1 MDILA
6 ILADGSIAYS
16 SIQLVRILVWIVV
29 GIVIGNKAKDA
40 GLSFVPYFLLTWLL
54 GLIGLVISLILINN
68 KKNSYNPY
76 NRFSQYQNPNQYNQ
90 YQNQYDP
97 NQNQYNQYGQNGQ
110 YNQYGQGQYNQYGQQ
125 GYYQQNPYQSAQ
137 APQFHTCQHCG
148 NKQKEGGF
156 CEICGGKLD

>member
-1 MDILA
+1 MDISV
-6 ILADGSIAYS
+6 ILADIDSAYS
-16 SIQLVRILVWIVV
+16 SIQIVRILVWIVV

-40 GLSFVPYFLLTWLL
+40 GLSFAPYFLLTWLL

-90 YQNQYDP
+90 YQNQYNP
-97 NQNQYNQYGQNGQ
+97 NQNQ

>member
-1 MDILA
+1 MDISV
-6 ILADGSIAYS
+6 ILADIDSAYS
-16 SIQLVRILVWIVV
+16 SIQIVRILVWIVV

-40 GLSFVPYFLLTWLL
+40 GLSFAPYFLLTWLL

-90 YQNQYDP
+90 YQNQYNP
-97 NQNQYNQYGQNGQ
+97 NQNQ

-125 GYYQQNPYQSAQ
+125 GYYQQNPYQNAQ
-137 APQFHTCQHCG
+137 ALQFHTCQHCG

>member
-1 MDILA
+1 MDISV
-6 ILADGSIAYS
+6 ILADIDSAYS

-29 GIVIGNKAKDA
+29 GIVIGNKAKEA

-90 YQNQYDP
+90 YQNQYNP
-97 NQNQYNQYGQNGQ
+97 NQNQ

-125 GYYQQNPYQSAQ
+125 GYYQQNPYQNAQ

>member
-1 MDILA
+1 MDITA

-29 GIVIGNKAKDA
+29 GIVIGNKAKEA

-90 YQNQYDP
+90 YQNQYNP
-97 NQNQYNQYGQNGQ
+97 NQNRYNQYGQNGQ

-125 GYYQQNPYQSAQ
+125 GYYQQNPYQNAQ

>member
-1 MDILA
+1 MDISV
-6 ILADGSIAYS
+6 ILADIDSAYS
-16 SIQLVRILVWIVV
+16 SIQIVRILVWIVV
-29 GIVIGNKAKDA
+29 GIVIGNKAKEA

-90 YQNQYDP
+90 YQNQYNP
-97 NQNQYNQYGQNGQ
+97 NQNQYNQYGQN
-110 YNQYGQGQYNQYGQQ
+110 GQYNQYGQQ

>member
-1 MDILA
+1 MDISA

-29 GIVIGNKAKDA
+29 GIVIGNKAKA
-40 GLSFVPYFLLTWLL
+40 EGLSFAPYFLLTWLL

-97 NQNQYNQYGQNGQ
+97 NQNR
-110 YNQYGQGQYNQYGQQ
+110 YNQYGQGQ
-125 GYYQQNPYQSAQ
+125 
-137 APQFHTCQHCG
+137 
-148 NKQKEGGF
+148 
-156 CEICGGKLD
+156 

>member
-1 MDILA
+1 MDISA

-40 GLSFVPYFLLTWLL
+40 GLSFAPYFLLTWLL

-97 NQNQYNQYGQNGQ
+97 NQNQYNQYGQ
-110 YNQYGQGQYNQYGQQ
+110 GQYNQYGQQ

>member
-1 MDILA
+1 MDITA
-6 ILADGSIAYS
+6 ILADS
-16 SIQLVRILVWIVV
+16 SSVLSVGTITMQLIWLVV
-29 GIVIGNKAKDA
+29 GIVIGNKAKA
-40 GLSFVPYFLLTWLL
+40 EGLSFAPYFLLTWLL

-97 NQNQYNQYGQNGQ
+97 NQNR

-125 GYYQQNPYQSAQ
+125 GYYQQNNYRQNPYQNAQ
-137 APQFHTCQHCG
+137 ALQFHTCQHCG

>member
-1 MDILA
+1 MDITA
-6 ILADGSIAYS
+6 ILADS
-16 SIQLVRILVWIVV
+16 SSVLSVGTITMQLIWLVV
-29 GIVIGNKAKDA
+29 GIVIGNKAKA
-40 GLSFVPYFLLTWLL
+40 EGLSFAPYFLLTWLL

-76 NRFSQYQNPNQYNQ
+76 NRFSQYQNPNQY
-90 YQNQYDP
+90 QNQYNP

-110 YNQYGQGQYNQYGQQ
+110 YNQYGQGQYNQYNQYGQQ
-125 GYYQQNPYQSAQ
+125 GYYQQNPYQNAQ

>member
-1 MDILA
+1 MDISA

-29 GIVIGNKAKDA
+29 GIVIGNKAKAA
-40 GLSFVPYFLLTWLL
+40 GLSFAPYFLLTWLL
-54 GLIGLVISLILINN
+54 GLIGLAISLILINN

-97 NQNQYNQYGQNGQ
+97 NQSRYN
-110 YNQYGQGQYNQYGQQ
+110 
-125 GYYQQNPYQSAQ
+125 
-137 APQFHTCQHCG
+137 
-148 NKQKEGGF
+148 
-156 CEICGGKLD
+156 

>member
-1 MDILA
+1 MDISA

-29 GIVIGNKAKDA
+29 GIVIGNKAKA
-40 GLSFVPYFLLTWLL
+40 EGLSFAPYFLLTWLL

-97 NQNQYNQYGQNGQ
+97 NQNQYNQYGQ
-110 YNQYGQGQYNQYGQQ
+110 GQYNQYGQQ

>member
-1 MDILA
+1 MDISA

-29 GIVIGNKAKDA
+29 GIVIGNKAKA
-40 GLSFVPYFLLTWLL
+40 EGLSFAPYFLLTWLL

-76 NRFSQYQNPNQYNQ
+76 NRFSQYQN
-90 YQNQYDP
+90 QYDP
-97 NQNQYNQYGQNGQ
+97 NQNR

-125 GYYQQNPYQSAQ
+125 GYYQQNNYRQNPYQNAQ
-137 APQFHTCQHCG
+137 ALQFHTCQHCG

>member
-1 MDILA
+1 MDISA

-29 GIVIGNKAKDA
+29 GIVIGNKAKA
-40 GLSFVPYFLLTWLL
+40 EGLSFAPYFLLTWLL

-90 YQNQYDP
+90 Y
-97 NQNQYNQYGQNGQ
+97 GQNGQ
-110 YNQYGQGQYNQYGQQ
+110 YGQYGQQ
-125 GYYQQNPYQSAQ
+125 GYYQQNNYRQNPYQNAQ
-137 APQFHTCQHCG
+137 ALQFHTCQHCG